1 MENSVINVRDISTV
15 TAEINVIRS
24 NVQQVALNGA
34 IEIGR
39 RLVEA
44 KGMLPHGEW
53 TAWLE
58 RDAQFSVRQA
68 QRFMKL
74 FEEYGGQQIGLFGGA
89 NATSLADLPYTKALK
104 LLVIPE
110 EERETFA
117 EENDVKNISNAE
129 LDRLIKER
137 DEAKKQAEEQT
148 VAYKLSK
155 AELDELI
162 KDMASAE
169 RDIKNAKAAE
179 KAAVDSAEQAK
190 AKAEKAEKAAKAAK
204 DKLAAKEQELA
215 ELRAHPQIPEDAMA
229 AIRAEAEKAAAEKEK
244 AEREKAT
251 GKLKE
256 AAERAEKE
264 AERAKAEAKAASEKL
279 EAVQKQLK
287 LANPDVA
294 VFSALFSQLQE
305 TVNRL
310 HGAFL
315 KVAASDPETAKKLA
329 AAKAAYFDK
338 TAKET
343 W

>member
-1 MENSVINVRDISTV
+1 MDNSIITARDIQTV

-74 FEEYGGQQIGLFGGA
+74 FEEYGGSQQSLFGG
-89 NATSLADLPYTKALK
+89 NTTSVADLPYTKALK

-110 EERETFA
+110 EEREEFI
-117 EENDVKNISNAE
+117 EENHVQDISNAE

-137 DEAKKQAEEQT
+137 DAAKAAAAKAEEDRS
-148 VAYKLSK
+148 KLMSSVDKVMKDSEAAAEDLKK
-155 AELDELI
+155 AR
-162 KDMASAE
+162 KTAE
-169 RDIKNAKAAE
+169 AAEAAAE
-179 KAAVDSAEQAK
+179 KAAAE
-190 AKAEKAEKAAKAAK
+190 AEKAAQAEKAAR

-215 ELRAHPQIPEDAMA
+215 ELRAHPEVPEAKLEE
-229 AIRAEAEKAAAEKEK
+229 IRAEAEKAAAEEARKRQ
-244 AEREKAT
+244 ERASEEM
-251 GKLKE
+251 KE

-264 AERAKAEAKAASEKL
+264 AERAKAEATAAQEKL

-287 LANPDVA
+287 MANPDVA
-294 VFSALFSQLQE
+294 VFSALFTQLQE
-305 TVNRL
+305 SYNKL
-310 HGAFL
+310 HGAYL
-315 KVAASDPETAKKLA
+315 KVAANDTATAEKL
-329 AAKAAYFDK
+329 K
-338 TAKET
+338 TAKNAYLAKLMKEE